1 MEGRLSHQHTHTHT
15 KCDKNAQKFFELI
28 KEQLCTVPILA
39 LPDFAKTFEIECDA
53 LGVVLLQERRPSA
66 NFSEKFNGARLN
78 YSTYDKEFYA
88 LIRALEVWQ
97 HYLLPKE
104 FVVHID
110 HESFKYIKGQSKL
123 NQRHAK
129 WVEFMESFPYVI
141 KYKKGQVN
149 VLCNALSRR
158 HVLIS
163 MMNARLMGF
172 EQLKD

>member
-1 MEGRLSHQHTHTHT
+1 M
-15 KCDKNAQKFFELI
+15 
-28 KEQLCTVPILA
+28 
-39 LPDFAKTFEIECDA
+39 
-53 LGVVLLQERRPSA
+53 
-66 NFSEKFNGARLN
+66 N

-88 LIRALEVWQ
+88 LIRALEVCQ

-123 NQRHAK
+123 NQRHVK

-149 VLCNALSRR
+149 VLSNALSRR

-163 MMNARLMGF
+163 MLNARLMGF
-172 EQLKD
+172 EQLKDWYANDLTLLM